1 MVVVELKPK
10 KAKENERE
18 VQWSGSGL
26 LWQFYRQQNFEKHY

>member
-1 MVVVELKPK
+1 MVVVELKP

-26 LWQFYRQQNFEKHY
+26 LWQFYRQQNFEKH

>member
-10 KAKENERE
+10 KAIENERE

-26 LWQFYRQQNFEKHY
+26 LWQFYRQQNFKKH